1 MHRDIYDTFLAKF
14 KERAQQN
21 KVGDPFDA
29 QTFQGPQVSQVQ
41 FDRIM
46 GYIEDGKAAGAKV
59 VTGGNRLG
67 SKGFYIQPTIFS
79 DVTGDMSIVQEE
91 IFGPVCTVQK
101 FENEE
106 EAIRLANDTPYGTK
120 DVVST
125 FKVLAC

>member
-1 MHRDIYDTFLAKF
+1 MHCDIYDTFIAKF
-14 KERAQQN
+14 KQRAQQN

-46 GYIEDGKAAGAKV
+46 GYIEEGKAAGAKV
-59 VTGGNRLG
+59 VTGGKRVG
-67 SKGFYIQPTIFS
+67 SKGFYIEPTIFS

-106 EAIRLANDTPYGTK
+106 EAIRLANGTPYGMN
-120 DVVST
+120 VST
-125 FKVLAC
+125 SLAEIVAY